1 VKTFLLIIGVLTL
14 LVFIRL
20 VLLSLRRRQSAAPEL
35 SNRVADSEW
44 ASCGVATMEMPRR
57 IKTSGRLSGKVALV
71 TGAGS
76 GIGRAIAIAF
86 AREGARVALVGRRKL
101 ALEQVAAEIGENA
114 IAIPGD
120 VSKCEDIERVV
131 TATVAQFGHLHIL
144 VNNAARLA
152 AGTAE
157 SHSEAEWDETFDTNV
172 RGLWLLSRVA
182 LPHMRKAG
190 NGSIINIS
198 SVLGLVGAKNR
209 VAYAASKGAVTLMTK
224 AMALDHAHEQIRVN
238 AICPGIVDTELVAQF
253 INNALDPEATRKQRI
268 ALHPMGRFGQPEDI
282 AHAAVYLASDESAWV
297 TGIAMPVDGG
307 YSAV

>member
-1 VKTFLLIIGVLTL
+1 MKYFLLIVGVLTL
-14 LVFIRL
+14 LVFLRL
-20 VLLSLRRRQSAAPEL
+20 IFVSFRRSPKLAIA
-35 SNRVADSEW
+35 NRAADSDW
-44 ASCGVATMEMPRR
+44 SSGGLATMEMPRR
-57 IKTSGRLSGKVALV
+57 INATGRLSGKVAIV

-86 AREGARVALVGRRKL
+86 AEEGARVSLVGRRKL
-101 ALEQVAAEIGENA
+101 PLDAVAAEIGDNA
-114 IAIPGD
+114 FAISAD
-120 VSKCEDIERVV
+120 ISKKEDIERIISQ
-131 TATVAQFGHLHIL
+131 TVARFGHLHIL

-157 SHSEAEWDETFDTNV
+157 SHSEEEWDETFDTNV
-172 RGLWLLSRVA
+172 KGLWLLSRAA

-190 NGSIINIS
+190 KGSIINIS

-224 AMALDHAHEQIRVN
+224 SMALDHAHEKIRVN
-238 AICPGIVDTELVAQF
+238 CICPGIVDTELVAQF
-253 INNALDPEATRKQRI
+253 INNAPDPEAMRKQRI
-268 ALHPMGRFGQPEDI
+268 ALHPLGRFGQPEDI

-297 TGIAMPVDGG
+297 TGIALPVDGG